1 MVVKKVSNFKQ
12 FNESN
17 ESTKLTKD
25 DIEEIF
31 IDLIDDGYLFQFY
44 NKVSDLYPN
53 YYFDFRKQY
62 IRQFDFNL
70 NTSKYGCQDLDSM
83 GKEIQ
88 KVLSILKDSKQRLNS
103 MGYDIGFEP
112 EFAFS
117 EDTLFCITCH
127 MSHKS
132 IKDEDDLD

>member
-1 MVVKKVSNFKQ
+1 MVKKVSNFQQ

-17 ESTKLTKD
+17 YSTKLTKE

-44 NKVSDLYPN
+44 SKVSDLYPTN

-83 GKEIQ
+83 GNEVQ
-88 KVLSILKDSKQRLNS
+88 KVLEVLKNAKQRLNS
-103 MGYDIGFEP
+103 MGFDIGFEP
-112 EFAFS
+112 EFSFS

-127 MSHKS
+127 MAHSTV
-132 IKDEDDLD
+132 KDEDDEY